1 MLKVYIIG
9 PYRSDSSWQVEQ
21 NIREAEDVAAILWN
35 QGFSVFCPH
44 TNTRFFNTGVA
55 PDSTFLEGDLEWLK
69 HADLAVVVGQWKLSK
84 GSCREIEFCMEHK
97 IPYFIYSRYNPDIG
111 FTGCLGIMGIDEI
124 TPSFMEEKLLAFC
137 KETGENFSKLDS
149 ILKEANSNK
158 EDIFVKVKEN
168 FKRAKE
174 LLENMDPLRDKRK
187 EEEDALGCEK

>member
-69 HADLAVVVGQWKLSK
+69 QADLAVAVGQWKFSK
-84 GSCREIEFCMEHK
+84 GSCREIDFCMEHK
-97 IPYFIYSRYNPDIG
+97 IPYFIYSRDNPDIG
-111 FTGCLGIMGIDEI
+111 LTGCLGNIDIDEI
-124 TPSFMEEKLLAFC
+124 TPSFMAEKLLSLS
-137 KETGENFSKLDS
+137 KETEDNFSKLND
-149 ILKEANSNK
+149 ILKKANSNK
-158 EDIFVKVKEN
+158 EDIFVKAMET
-168 FKRAKE
+168 FKWAKE
-174 LLENMDPLRDKRK
+174 ILETVDPLRDERK
-187 EEEDALGCEK
+187 EEEDALGREK